1 MRSYHDIQ
9 GDGGSAVAEQ
19 VAALRE
25 RIRTNLAGV
34 RFRVAVGSGKG
45 GVGKSTLTH
54 QLASALAES
63 GYAVAVLDAD
73 FNGPTQA
80 RLAGLRE
87 TALVPGRGGS
97 LALPRSPAGFGVVS
111 LGSLVAEGE
120 SLEFASVASGDSHTW
135 RATREFALL
144 AELLASVEWG
154 RLDVLLID
162 LPPGAERSFQF
173 AEFLGPETAF
183 LVVGLPSALAGEVVA
198 RSVAA
203 LARTPNRIL
212 GYVENM
218 AGYHCDGCA
227 TVRPLFPEADS
238 WPAGIPCLGRVPFDH
253 ELARLCDRGQ
263 RWDAAADRPAVEA
276 LREIARKLRHV
287 LEGQS

>member
-1 MRSYHDIQ
+1 MRSYHEIE
-9 GDGGSAVAEQ
+9 GDGGSAVADQ
-19 VAALRE
+19 VAALKA
-25 RIRTNLAGV
+25 RIRANLAGV
-34 RFRVAVGSGKG
+34 RHRLAVCSGKG

-54 QLASALAES
+54 QLGCALAEAGCS
-63 GYAVAVLDAD
+63 VAVLDAD

-80 RLAGLRE
+80 RLAGLGE
-87 TALVPGRGGS
+87 TALVPERGGS

-111 LGSLVAEGE
+111 LGSLLPAGD
-120 SLEFASVASGDSHTW
+120 SLEFESVARGDSHTW

-144 AELLASVEWG
+144 AELLASVAWG

-162 LPPGAERSFQF
+162 LPPGAERSFQY

-203 LARTPNRIL
+203 LARTPNRIV

-218 AGYHCDGCA
+218 SGYHCDGCA
-227 TVRPLFPEADS
+227 TVRPLFPEAALASD
-238 WPAGIPCLGRVPFDH
+238 GISCLGRVPFDH
-253 ELARLCDRGQ
+253 ELARICDRGE
-263 RWDAAADRPAVEA
+263 RFNAASDRPAVVA
-276 LREIARKLRHV
+276 LREIARRLRAA
-287 LEGQS
+287 LESE